1 MTLSTHAGLRLLGML
16 GLALAVAW
24 GPFCAAQSETEEAE
38 YRVKAAFLYKFGS
51 YIEWPDGTF
60 ERPNTPLAIGVAGA
74 DVLADKLAQAVSG
87 RIVGGRPVTVRKLRR
102 GEPVKGL
109 HILFIGRMQEAQ
121 LAEFLAA
128 SKGFPILTVTESENG
143 LALGSMINFVVIE
156 DKVRFEVAPKAAR
169 SRNLIISALLIS
181 VAYKIVSEP
190 S

>member
-60 ERPNTPLAIGVAGA
+60 ERPNSPLAIGVAGA

-87 RIVGGRPVTVRKLRR
+87 RTVGGHPVTVRKLRR

-109 HILFIGRMQEAQ
+109 HILFIGRMQEGQ
-121 LAEFLAA
+121 VVELLAA

>member
-24 GPFCAAQSETEEAE
+24 GPFCAAQSETQEE

-60 ERPNTPLAIGVAGA
+60 ERPNSPLAIGVAGA
-74 DVLADKLAQAVSG
+74 DVLADKLAQTVSG

-143 LALGSMINFVVIE
+143 LALGRMITFVVIE
-156 DKVRFEVAPKAAR
+156 HK
-169 SRNLIISALLIS
+169 
-181 VAYKIVSEP
+181 
-190 S
+190 

>member
-1 MTLSTHAGLRLLGML
+1 
-16 GLALAVAW
+16 
-24 GPFCAAQSETEEAE
+24 
-38 YRVKAAFLYKFGS
+38 
-51 YIEWPDGTF
+51 
-60 ERPNTPLAIGVAGA
+60 
-74 DVLADKLAQAVSG
+74 
-87 RIVGGRPVTVRKLRR
+87 
-102 GEPVKGL
+102 
-109 HILFIGRMQEAQ
+109 MQEAQ